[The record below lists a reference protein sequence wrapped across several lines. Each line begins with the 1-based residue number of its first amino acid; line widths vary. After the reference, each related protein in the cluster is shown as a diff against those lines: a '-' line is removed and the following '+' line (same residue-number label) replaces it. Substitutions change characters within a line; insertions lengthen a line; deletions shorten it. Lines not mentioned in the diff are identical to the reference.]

1 MPQQAAMQNRQSAM
15 FFWPVEDRPTVA
27 RGEGIY
33 LWDEAGKRYID
44 ACAGPQTCNIGHG
57 NARVLAA
64 MAEQAGR
71 VCYTFRP
78 FMKNEPAEEL
88 AHELVAAAP
97 PGLDRVFFCSGGS
110 EAVEGAIKLARQYA
124 LAKGEGQ
131 RFRIVSR
138 LPSYHGTT
146 LGALSLTGDPQM
158 AGPFAPMMPNMPKI
172 PAPFCAYRPAG
183 QSLEDA
189 ALGYANRL
197 EQVIQE
203 QGPETMLAF
212 IMEPVGGAATGALT
226 APDIYYRRVREICDR
241 YGLVLIFDEVM
252 SGAGR
257 TGKFLAA
264 EHFGVTPDI
273 AVLAKGL
280 AAGYMPLGAIMAPAR
295 MVDAVEAAGGFAHA
309 HTYSASP
316 LACAVGRAVLAE
328 MREGDLMGNATR
340 MGALMQARLGELAA
354 EFPFIGEVRGRGLL
368 LGFDIVADRATG
380 RPLPPARNFHL
391 AIQRAA
397 MARGLMIY
405 TRRLMGGLRGDNFM
419 VSPPLTLGPDDVAEI
434 AGLLR
439 QALADVA
446 PEILA
451 AMRSP

>member
-1 MPQQAAMQNRQSAM
+1 
-15 FFWPVEDRPTVA
+15 
-27 RGEGIY
+27 
-33 LWDEAGKRYID
+33 
-44 ACAGPQTCNIGHG
+44 
-57 NARVLAA
+57 
-64 MAEQAGR
+64 
-71 VCYTFRP
+71 
-78 FMKNEPAEEL
+78 
-88 AHELVAAAP
+88 
-97 PGLDRVFFCSGGS
+97 
-110 EAVEGAIKLARQYA
+110 
-124 LAKGEGQ
+124 
-131 RFRIVSR
+131 
-138 LPSYHGTT
+138 
-146 LGALSLTGDPQM
+146 
-158 AGPFAPMMPNMPKI
+158 MMPNMPKI

-183 QSLEDA
+183 QSLEEA
-189 ALGYANRL
+189 ALVYANRL
-197 EQVIQE
+197 EQAIQE
-203 QGPETMLAF
+203 QGPETVLAF

-264 EHFGVTPDI
+264 EHFGVMPDI

-295 MVDAVEAAGGFAHA
+295 MVDAVEAAGGFAHG

-328 MREGDLMGNATR
+328 MRERDLMANALSMGDLLR
-340 MGALMQARLGELAA
+340 ARLQALAD

-380 RPLPPARNFHL
+380 RPLPPERNFHL

-405 TRRLMGGLRGDNFM
+405 TRRLMGGLRGDNFLI
-419 VSPPLTLGPDDVAEI
+419 SPPLILGADDVAEI
-434 AGLLR
+434 ALLLR
-439 QALADVA
+439 QSLSEVA
-446 PEILA
+446 PEIGKA
-451 AMRSP
+451 SRTG